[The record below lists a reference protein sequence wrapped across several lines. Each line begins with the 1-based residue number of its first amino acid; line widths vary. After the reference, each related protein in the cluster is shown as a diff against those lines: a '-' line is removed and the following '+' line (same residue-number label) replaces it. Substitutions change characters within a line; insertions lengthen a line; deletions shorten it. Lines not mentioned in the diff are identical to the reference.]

1 MVEVWQTVRMTNEKQ
16 AQGQTGGPAR
26 GIEVIARGV
35 FIREGHVLMCVDVA
49 GGYSYLPG
57 GHVEPGEAA
66 ARAVERELLEETGWE
81 AEVGGFLFAAEHR
94 FEQASRKKVGRVM
107 QKHEVNLVFHVER
120 LIVPDGVAADVA
132 GDPGLLRVPSAEV
145 GLEFRWVELAA
156 AVDLDIRPASVR
168 AWLATGAARLSPAWV
183 SE

>member
-1 MVEVWQTVRMTNEKQ
+1 MAKQ
-16 AQGQTGGPAR
+16 SKRDGDGPTDAPG

-35 FIREGHVLMCVDVA
+35 LMREGHVLMCVDVA
-49 GGYSYLPG
+49 GDYMYLPG

-66 ARAVERELLEETGWE
+66 ARALARELREETGLE
-81 AEVGGFLFAAEHR
+81 SDVGGFLFAAEHR
-94 FEQASRKKVGRVM
+94 FRQQSRKKPGRVVS
-107 QKHEVNLVFHVER
+107 KHEINLVFHVER
-120 LIVPDGVAADVA
+120 LVMPGDVDGREPDRS
-132 GDPGLLRVPSAEV
+132 GLLEIPSAEA

-168 AWLATGAARLSPAWV
+168 AWLATGAGSVQPAWV